1 MSKESHRKAQP
12 ASRESAK
19 RATEPLVLVK
29 ENRLAHAAVS
39 RLAQPQS
46 DDPVGLV
53 YLYGPSGVGKSHF
66 VRHLVREAH
75 KQSPRLRL
83 LAATTSEFVA
93 KLSEAFAGERRPS
106 SRNSIR
112 PSISSCSRT
121 FPPSRGALAP
131 PADVSRDSRLAE
143 AIGGPRA
150 GDLHVAAGTAQ
161 EHHFPPGQPFTG
173 RKCVPM
179 ELLDEASRLNFAQHF
194 AACRQIPLSSQAAEV
209 LARKGPATPREILA
223 ALVNLDLDA
232 HHNGAIRTPGSS
244 KRNSTRPKRRQTARS
259 RRSPRRSPASMAC
272 R

>member
-93 KLSEAFAGERRPS
+93 KLSEAFAGEAQAEFEEQHS
-106 SRNSIR
+106 SVDLLVLED
-112 PSISSCSRT
+112 ISAIQ
-121 FPPSRGALAP
+121 GAL
-131 PADVSRDSRLAE
+131 
-143 AIGGPRA
+143 PRS
-150 GDLHVAAGTAQ
+150 G
-161 EHHFPPGQPFTG
+161 
-173 RKCVPM
+173 CW
-179 ELLDEASRLNFAQHF
+179 S
-194 AACRQIPLSSQAAEV
+194 
-209 LARKGPATPREILA
+209 
-223 ALVNLDLDA
+223 
-232 HHNGAIRTPGSS
+232 
-244 KRNSTRPKRRQTARS
+244 
-259 RRSPRRSPASMAC
+259 
-272 R
+272 